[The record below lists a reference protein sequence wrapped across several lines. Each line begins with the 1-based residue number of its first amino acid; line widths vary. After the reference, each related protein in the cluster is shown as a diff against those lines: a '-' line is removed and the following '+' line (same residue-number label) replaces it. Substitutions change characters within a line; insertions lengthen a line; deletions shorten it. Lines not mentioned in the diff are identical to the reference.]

1 MKEIMEW
8 VKDILL
14 AVVIAAVF
22 LAFFKPI
29 IVQQQS
35 MEPNFHAGDYLITSR
50 QAYRLF
56 GDPQRGD
63 VIVFKSELL
72 DENEKPKNLI
82 KRIIALP
89 GETIEIKGGEVY
101 IDGQMLQEDY
111 LPGEAISGEMD
122 AVTVPEGQLFVM
134 GDNRNH
140 SADSRYTQIGVFNTK
155 YILGKV
161 LLVVWPGREN
171 TWQKRDFSRLGA
183 VS

>member
-14 AVVIAAVF
+14 AVVIAAVI

-101 IDGQMLQEDY
+101 
-111 LPGEAISGEMD
+111 
-122 AVTVPEGQLFVM
+122 M
-134 GDNRNH
+134 GDNREY
-140 SADSRYTQIGVFNTK
+140 SEDSRSPRVGTIEQSTIV
-155 YILGKV
+155 GKV
-161 LLVVWPGREN
+161 IV
-171 TWQKRDFSRLGA
+171 RLYPFNSIKTFKG
-183 VS
+183 VDYES

>member
-14 AVVIAAVF
+14 AVVIAAVI

-82 KRIIALP
+82 KRSDLRRNGRGHRTGGTALCNGRQPRMQRGQPFAAGWHHRTVDHRRQGHRQTLSIQHHQDIQGRGLRIITDRKTSQNA
-89 GETIEIKGGEVY
+89 
-101 IDGQMLQEDY
+101 
-111 LPGEAISGEMD
+111 
-122 AVTVPEGQLFVM
+122 
-134 GDNRNH
+134 R
-140 SADSRYTQIGVFNTK
+140 
-155 YILGKV
+155 
-161 LLVVWPGREN
+161 
-171 TWQKRDFSRLGA
+171 
-183 VS
+183 

>member
-14 AVVIAAVF
+14 AVVIAAVI

-72 DENEKPKNLI
+72 DE
-82 KRIIALP
+82 KRKAEESDQAHHCAA
-89 GETIEIKGGEVY
+89 G
-101 IDGQMLQEDY
+101 
-111 LPGEAISGEMD
+111 
-122 AVTVPEGQLFVM
+122 
-134 GDNRNH
+134 RNH
-140 SADSRYTQIGVFNTK
+140 RNQGRRGLYRRRAAAGGLSA
-155 YILGKV
+155 
-161 LLVVWPGREN
+161 GRSDLR
-171 TWQKRDFSRLGA
+171 RDGCSHRTGGA
-183 VS
+183 ALCDG

>member
-14 AVVIAAVF
+14 AVVIAAVI

-134 GDNRNH
+134 GDNRND
-140 SADSRYTQIGVFNTK
+140 SNDSRKPEIGF
-155 YILGKV
+155 IDEREIMGKV
-161 LLVVWPGREN
+161 HFILIPASESGGIDW
-171 TWQKRDFSRLGA
+171 SRFGS
-183 VS
+183 VY

>member
-1 MKEIMEW
+1 MKNLLEW

-14 AVVIAAVF
+14 AVVIAAVI
-22 LAFFKPI
+22 LVFFKPI

-89 GETIEIKGGEVY
+89 GETIEIKDGEVY
-101 IDGQMLQEDY
+101 IDVQKLQEDY
-111 LPGEAISGEMD
+111 LPGTAISGEMD
-122 AVTVPEGQLFVM
+122 ALTVPEGQLFVM
-134 GDNRNH
+134 GDNREY
-140 SADSRYTQIGVFNTK
+140 SEDSRSPRVGTIEQSTIV
-155 YILGKV
+155 GKV
-161 LLVVWPGREN
+161 II
-171 TWQKRDFSRLGA
+171 RLYPFNSIKTFKGVDYEA
-183 VS
+183 

>member
-14 AVVIAAVF
+14 AVVIAAVI

-89 GETIEIKGGEVY
+89 GETI
-101 IDGQMLQEDY
+101 
-111 LPGEAISGEMD
+111 ARSISTARSCGRTICRAKQSPARWM
-122 AVTVPEGQLFVM
+122 PSPY
-134 GDNRNH
+134 RR
-140 SADSRYTQIGVFNTK
+140 DSS
-155 YILGKV
+155 L
-161 LLVVWPGREN
+161 
-171 TWQKRDFSRLGA
+171 
-183 VS
+183 